1 MIDFLPDCRF
11 AQLFCTA
18 LLSLKL
24 HISHKFEQSFSAD
37 LKSRKTG
44 QFDLH
49 CKPRNQSETISVVI
63 HIAKTRVFKPVNLLA
78 LLSADGCLMFT
89 EINTQVLDC
98 SHLEITSRHC
108 ALVVGHWFF
117 ANPLALFNVCYL

>member
-1 MIDFLPDCRF
+1 MVDFLSDPRF
-11 AQLFCTA
+11 AQPFCTA

-24 HISHKFEQSFSAD
+24 HISHKFEQSFSTYTD

-63 HIAKTRVFKPVNLLA
+63 HIAKTRVL
-78 LLSADGCLMFT
+78 
-89 EINTQVLDC
+89 
-98 SHLEITSRHC
+98 
-108 ALVVGHWFF
+108 
-117 ANPLALFNVCYL
+117 